1 MRHVL
6 FISPQP
12 FFQWRGSPIRVRFV
26 LKALGGLGCKV
37 DLLTLPF
44 GDDEKIDNVRIIRVP
59 NVFCTKNIAIGPSL
73 LKMGYDVIVFFK
85 AIALLRRNKYDL
97 IHGIEEAG
105 FLAVILA
112 KMFHLPAVFEKHS
125 DPFSYRKGFIK
136 NLFLS
141 LYAAVESFTIKHVN
155 LVICTGP
162 GLSSQVKKMGVRC
175 PVHTIFDMSSSKV
188 EASPEKTA
196 AINARLRLS
205 NDEIL
210 VTYVGS
216 FAVYQGIEL
225 MFEAI
230 PLVAASSR
238 NVRFVIIGGS
248 NDEIAERKQVLAGE
262 GVDAQVTFLGN
273 VAPDE
278 LPNYLSASD
287 VLLVPRLS
295 GVNTPLKV
303 LDYFKSG
310 GAIVA
315 TDVPSNQII
324 LNKATALFAQPNAE
338 SFAEKILV
346 LAEDDG
352 LRTHLGNNGRRLY
365 EQKYNFEAFQKRI
378 KKAYNELWFDF

>member
-1 MRHVL
+1 
-6 FISPQP
+6 
-12 FFQWRGSPIRVRFV
+12 
-26 LKALGGLGCKV
+26 
-37 DLLTLPF
+37 
-44 GDDEKIDNVRIIRVP
+44 
-59 NVFCTKNIAIGPSL
+59 
-73 LKMGYDVIVFFK
+73 
-85 AIALLRRNKYDL
+85 
-97 IHGIEEAG
+97 
-105 FLAVILA
+105 
-112 KMFHLPAVFEKHS
+112 
-125 DPFSYRKGFIK
+125 
-136 NLFLS
+136 
-141 LYAAVESFTIKHVN
+141 VESFTIKHVN